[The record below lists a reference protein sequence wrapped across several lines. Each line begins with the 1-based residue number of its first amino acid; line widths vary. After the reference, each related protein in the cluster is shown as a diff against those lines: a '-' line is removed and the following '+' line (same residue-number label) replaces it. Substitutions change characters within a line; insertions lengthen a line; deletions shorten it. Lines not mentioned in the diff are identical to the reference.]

1 MLILAAGTKIAG
13 IAALRVAAE
22 QHTLDNIPNVSLL
35 IEGGFIGQAEVA
47 VALPVVEK
55 YLAKAVMPGWVV
67 ERLPAGARKILK
79 EGRVFEEDVS
89 GYCATVINAR

>member
-1 MLILAAGTKIAG
+1 
-13 IAALRVAAE
+13 
-22 QHTLDNIPNVSLL
+22 LDNIPNVSLL

-89 GYCATVINAR
+89 EGVEISP